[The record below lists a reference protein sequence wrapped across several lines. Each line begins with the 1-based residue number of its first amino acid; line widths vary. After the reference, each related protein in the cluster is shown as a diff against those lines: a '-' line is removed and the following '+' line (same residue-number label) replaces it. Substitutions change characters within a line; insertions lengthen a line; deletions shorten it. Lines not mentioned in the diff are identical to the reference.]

1 MDAID
6 ITSPDFDILEDSDQ
20 TEDTSFGREVTK
32 TLIVSTATSAAV
44 FGGLVV
50 IPMAASAVKR
60 WYDRKKNPVVIEGEV
75 VSTTDTTEKN

>member
-50 IPMAASAVKR
+50 IPMAASSVKR